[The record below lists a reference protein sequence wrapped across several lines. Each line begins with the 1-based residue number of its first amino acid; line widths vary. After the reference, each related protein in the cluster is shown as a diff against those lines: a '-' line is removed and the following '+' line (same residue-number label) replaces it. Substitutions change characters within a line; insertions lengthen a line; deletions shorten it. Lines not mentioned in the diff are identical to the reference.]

1 MWGIRINRKRVIKAI
16 IIIAIVIFLLFL
28 SRFIN
33 QYPINKYQ
41 EKFERDDKGIILG
54 MDKFYLEGNNDKAV
68 ILLHGLT
75 DSPGNMEELAEFLNK
90 KGYSVYVPLLPGH
103 ATKVQELNKKKYSDW
118 YREAANTLE
127 DVDEEKVY
135 IVGHSLG
142 GLLALDLASRN
153 NINGIITINA
163 PIQLKNRYIPFI
175 PFVKIIEDY
184 QIKSDE
190 NMDKLVENGFSV
202 PYNAMPLN
210 SVSELLNG
218 IEKLKLEN
226 IDEPAL
232 IIQGI
237 DDGVVDRDSALVIY
251 DGINSTHKDL
261 TFFEDATHEIINKE
275 EGYNKVLNFISSY

>member
-1 MWGIRINRKRVIKAI
+1 M
-16 IIIAIVIFLLFL
+16 LFL
-28 SRFIN
+28 SRFVN

-41 EKFERDDKGIILG
+41 EKFERDSDGFIVGMKG
-54 MDKFYLEGNNDKAV
+54 FYLDGNNDKAV

-75 DSPGNMEELAEFLNK
+75 DSPGNMEELAEFLNE

-103 ATKVQELNKKKYSDW
+103 ATKVQELNKKKYSEW

-127 DVDEEKVY
+127 DVDEENVY
-135 IVGHSLG
+135 VVGHSLG

-153 NINGIITINA
+153 NISGIITINA
-163 PIQLKNRYIPFI
+163 PIKLKNRYTPFI

-190 NMDKLVENGFSV
+190 HINRLMEHGFSV
-202 PYNAMPLN
+202 PYNAVPLN

-218 IEKLKLEN
+218 IEKLRLEN

-237 DDGVVDRDSALVIY
+237 DDDVVDRDSALVIY
-251 DGINSTHKDL
+251 DGINSTYKDL
-261 TFFEDATHEIINKE
+261 SFLEDATHEIINKE
-275 EGYNKVLNFISSY
+275 EGYNKILNFISSY

>member
-1 MWGIRINRKRVIKAI
+1 MWGIRISRKRVIKIAIFIVI
-16 IIIAIVIFLLFL
+16 IISLLFL
-28 SRFIN
+28 SRFVN

-41 EKFERDDKGIILG
+41 EKFERDSDGFIVGMKG
-54 MDKFYLEGNNDKAV
+54 FYLDGNNDKAV

-75 DSPGNMEELAEFLNK
+75 DSPGNMEELAEFLNE

-103 ATKVQELNKKKYSDW
+103 ATKVQELNKKKYSEW

-127 DVDEEKVY
+127 DVDEENVY
-135 IVGHSLG
+135 VVGHSLG

-153 NINGIITINA
+153 NISGIITINA
-163 PIQLKNRYIPFI
+163 PIKLKNRYTPFI

-190 NMDKLVENGFSV
+190 HINRLMEHGFSV
-202 PYNAMPLN
+202 PYNAVPLN

-218 IEKLKLEN
+218 IEKLRLEN

-237 DDGVVDRDSALVIY
+237 DDDVVDRDSALVIY
-251 DGINSTHKDL
+251 DGINSTYKDL
-261 TFFEDATHEIINKE
+261 SFLEDATHEIINKE
-275 EGYNKVLNFISSY
+275 EGYNKILNFISSY